1 MNFKQ
6 WYAINETTSESDLT
20 KAIDKVKSYLD
31 PSADSKQIDEL
42 DKGFNELIKLKDMD
56 VVPNSE
62 LKKTRDK
69 FSVQPTLAINVHRA
83 ISTHILVP
91 LPYNMSGGLYGLHN
105 KDNPTFNNK
114 PNPFY
119 QTLGT
124 TKFEN
129 WNKYNEAFFTTLWSL
144 SVQASSEKLAKQL
157 KKYSK
162 YANDF
167 PYSKPLDQEKPENW
181 PDTEALINI
190 PLKSGKEVALADWME
205 DAGKLYKT
213 LSDFIK
219 DNIQHKTKKD
229 ADIKKEKKEQD
240 KQEKIQAKKTED
252 EKVRAATPPISF
264 QAAEKMQKQIEALLQ
279 KQKEEY
285 MADFLEVAHDQVDD
299 FINSMPKT
307 TDTSSQAY
315 ERAKHVRSANPIAN
329 RIVKSKP
336 DGSYE
341 QPSEEDFQKAAN
353 ESWRNVS
360 STFFYRITHKLTPI
374 VMAKA
379 AQTGQPA
386 NIQVINATT
395 RYGTLEVMLKV
406 TFSDNSSFIV
416 NHKMV
421 AAISSARRGAWFSTG
436 GGKRFYRFPTTFHD
450 VIMPDGKKMKL
461 PSANSVY
468 TDFAG
473 TKPPEAIESD
483 EETEVQD

>member
-6 WYAINETTSESDLT
+6 WYIINETTSESDLT

-31 PSADSKQIDEL
+31 PSDDANSINRLNQGLAKLMEL
-42 DKGFNELIKLKDMD
+42 KGMD

-62 LKKTRDK
+62 LNAAKEQFK
-69 FSVQPTLAINVHRA
+69 VQPYLGARFFSFITRHN
-83 ISTHILVP
+83 LVP
-91 LPYNMSGGLYGLHN
+91 LPLHQGGGLDGLAN
-105 KDNPTFNNK
+105 KDNPVVNGK

-119 QTLGT
+119 QALGT
-124 TKFEN
+124 PKFEN
-129 WNKYNEAFFTTLWSL
+129 WVKYNEALNLAVFGMEVGPT
-144 SVQASSEKLAKQL
+144 AEKAAKGL
-157 KKYSK
+157 KKYAK

-167 PYSKPLDQEKPENW
+167 PFMQPIEGEDRNNYPER
-181 PDTEALINI
+181 EAITKV
-190 PLKSGKEVALADWME
+190 PLKSGKEIVIVDWME
-205 DAGKLYKT
+205 DAGKLWKT

-219 DNIQHKTKKD
+219 EHIQHKAKKD
-229 ADIKKEKKEQD
+229 ADIKREKKEQD
-240 KQEKIQAKKTED
+240 KQDKIQAKQAEQ

-315 ERAKHVRSANPIAN
+315 EREKHVRSANPIAN

-341 QPSEEDFQKAAN
+341 QPSEADFQKAAN

-360 STFFYRITHKLTPI
+360 GTFFYRITHKLTPI

-468 TDFAG
+468 TDFAN

-483 EETEVQD
+483 EESEVQD

>member
-6 WYAINETTSESDLT
+6 WYIINETTSESDLT
-20 KAIDKVKSYLD
+20 KAIDKVKSYLE
-31 PSADSKQIDEL
+31 SKEINQL
-42 DKGFNELIKLKDMD
+42 DQGFNELIKLKDMD

-62 LKKTRDK
+62 LKNARDK
-69 FSVQPTLAINVHRA
+69 FSVQPTLAINIFRT
-83 ISTHILVP
+83 ISPHILLP
-91 LPYNMSGGLYGLHN
+91 LEFREGGGLHGLAN
-105 KDNPTFNNK
+105 KDNPTFNGR

-119 QTLGT
+119 GALGT
-124 TKFEN
+124 NKFEN
-129 WNKYNEAFFTTLWSL
+129 WAKYNDALRTAQWTMP
-144 SVQASSEKLAKQL
+144 VQASSEKTAKQL
-157 KKYSK
+157 RKYSK

-167 PYSKPLDQEKPENW
+167 PYSKPIDQEKPENW

-190 PLKSGKEVALADWME
+190 PLKSGKEVPLVDWLE

-229 ADIKKEKKEQD
+229 SDIKKEKKEQD
-240 KQEKIQAKKTED
+240 KQEKIQAKQAEQ

-264 QAAEKMQKQIEALLQ
+264 QAAEKMQKQIETLLQ

-299 FINSMPKT
+299 FINIMPNTK
-307 TDTSSQAY
+307 DISENARKRSL
-315 ERAKHVRSANPIAN
+315 EIRATHPIAN
-329 RIVKSKP
+329 RIVKPKT

-341 QPSEEDFQKAAN
+341 QPSEQDFQKAAS

-360 STFFYRITHKLTPI
+360 GTFFYRITHKLTPI

-386 NIQVINATT
+386 NIQVINTTT
-395 RYGTLEVMLKV
+395 RYGTLEVILKV
-406 TFSDNSSFIV
+406 TFNDNSSFIV

-421 AAISSARRGAWFSTG
+421 AAISSPRRGAWFSTG

-450 VIMPDGKKMKL
+450 VVMPDGQKMKF
-461 PSANSVY
+461 PSAISVY

-473 TKPPEAIESD
+473 TKPPETIESD
-483 EETEVQD
+483 EETEIQD